1 MITKKFKSLCK
12 IFMTRGL
19 LVLLKSTKNY
29 LLLILFRNIFNKERI
44 VCKVNDYKMILLTR
58 DKGISRSL
66 ILFGTRENDKQFILD
81 RILTKEM
88 NIFDVG
94 SNIGFYSIFLKKKSR
109 GKLLA
114 IEPSIE
120 NLNLCKENLKLNE
133 IGLSKIS
140 FLNAAASNNN
150 SKKTFYISS
159 QSNLHTLNPE
169 GSARR
174 YLIGE
179 TRNIR
184 SYSIYYLSK
193 KYFKPDLLRMDVEG
207 HECEI
212 ISGMLRFIK
221 TRFFRP
227 HICFEPHITSYS
239 KKNNFSLTLKKLFS
253 LGYYTNLLS
262 SNAKSGTIKI
272 SNITHKKCIKI
283 IKSDGEQRGIFENLR
298 NEDTVNILTK
308 TGGARTVLLSP
319 RN

>member
-1 MITKKFKSLCK
+1 MSSDSIKYSVCICNYNMADTLEISLSSVLNQLDDRFEVLVIDDGSTDKSVD
-12 IFMTRGL
+12 IIRM
-19 LVLLKSTKNY
+19 LKLKYNN
-29 LLLILFRNIFNKERI
+29 LRLICLQ
-44 VCKVNDYKMILLTR
+44 R
-58 DKGISRSL
+58 DKNR
-66 ILFGTRENDKQFILD
+66 
-81 RILTKEM
+81 
-88 NIFDVG
+88 
-94 SNIGFYSIFLKKKSR
+94 
-109 GKLLA
+109 KL
-114 IEPSIE
+114 
-120 NLNLCKENLKLNE
+120 
-133 IGLSKIS
+133 
-140 FLNAAASNNN
+140 
-150 SKKTFYISS
+150 
-159 QSNLHTLNPE
+159 
-169 GSARR
+169 
-174 YLIGE
+174 GE

-283 IKSDGEQRGIFENLR
+283 IKSDGEQRGIFENLK